1 MEKRAAT
8 GRQETASLV
17 KRMSGPDVVG
27 PGRNPDNLYGPD
39 SRYVT
44 VKSMLEKMGE
54 EGTWAK
60 RIAQRKSGYQ
70 RYLCYWKIKT
80 AQRTNRCPKLR
91 KLW

>member
-27 PGRNPDNLYGPD
+27 PGRNPDNLHGPD
-39 SRYVT
+39 HRYVT

-54 EGTWAK
+54 EEHGQK
-60 RIAQRKSGYQ
+60 E
-70 RYLCYWKIKT
+70 
-80 AQRTNRCPKLR
+80 
-91 KLW
+91 

>member
-27 PGRNPDNLYGPD
+27 PGRNPDNLHGPD

-60 RIAQRKSGYQ
+60 RIA
-70 RYLCYWKIKT
+70 
-80 AQRTNRCPKLR
+80 
-91 KLW
+91 